1 MRVRLLGPAEIQ
13 AEDGSPVAVPGA
25 KRRAV
30 LALLALELG
39 RCVPVERFFE
49 LLWGEHPPAQAKAAL
64 QGHVAALRKVLAG
77 SPFTLLTRAPGY
89 LLLGEPARVDVHAFR
104 ALAARAAAD
113 PDDAA
118 AAELFGRALELWHGA
133 PLADLPETELRHAFA
148 DELERDR
155 RVALEAWAERLLRT
169 GRGATAVPALEPAV
183 RADWLHEPAAAL
195 LVRCLHQAGRP
206 ADALNVYHR
215 ARAGLAE
222 ELGAVP
228 GAQLRAAFTAVLAE
242 EPAQAAAAT
251 APDEVPPQAATAAPR
266 RPGAAGPAAPA
277 PRLECQLPRLLPG
290 FVGRTRESRRL
301 DELCGADHD
310 GDGIAVVIGP
320 AGVGKT
326 ATVVRWAHA
335 AARGFP
341 DGLLHAD
348 LRGFD
353 PAGPTDPAEV
363 LARFLRALGVP
374 EGEVPEDPVE
384 RGARYRELTGQRQ
397 LLVVLDDVR
406 AARDVS
412 ELLPAGAGCAT
423 VVTSRNTL
431 EDLVVTE
438 GAVLLRLEA
447 LPAEDALA
455 LLGQLLG
462 DERVRAEPAAAR
474 RLSALCDQL
483 PLALR
488 IAAARLSSQPSWTIA
503 GLVAELE
510 DERTRLPALDAQG
523 GVSVR
528 SALNLTHRH
537 LDPEGARL
545 LALLAVHPGGEVDVA
560 AAAALLG
567 TGPAAA
573 RRALG
578 SLASY
583 HLLTESSPGRFHRHD
598 LVRVYGLEL
607 LDALAPDTGRL
618 ARARLL
624 DHYLAATGHAAARL
638 QPHLTEFGSPVE
650 HPTPARPVL
659 ADVRA
664 ALAWFTTEEP
674 AVRSLVDAAAAAG
687 EHRRAWQ
694 LAHLANCLYY
704 GAGRLT
710 DRLSCLRS
718 GLAAAVALGEPVP
731 IALLESAT
739 ARALGRHR
747 PAEALALARQ
757 AAGRTAAPG
766 GAAHVHSLTV
776 LSLTL
781 ADHGDLADAVLAS
794 EQALALLRELGVREA
809 GACTLAHAA
818 GLRARSGD
826 GVTALRYAREAGG
839 LLAGHP
845 EATFHLHARSA
856 EAEALHLLGRP
867 EESEHVWRQA
877 LEGCRTSGIAH
888 VHALT
893 RRQFAD
899 FLLARA
905 RPAEAAEHL
914 AAAAELYTALGDST
928 AAADLAE
935 RLATIRGELA
945 AQPAPAI
952 PLASRIGRSART
964 A

>member
-1 MRVRLLGPAEIQ
+1 MRVRLLGPAEIH
-13 AEDGSPVAVPGA
+13 AEDGGPVVVPGA

-49 LLWGEHPPAQAKAAL
+49 LLWGARPPAQARAAL

-77 SPFTLLTRAPGY
+77 SPFSLLTQAPGY
-89 LLLGEPARVDVHAFR
+89 LLLGEPTRVDVHAFR
-104 ALAARAAAD
+104 ALTARAGTTA
-113 PDDAA
+113 DDAA
-118 AAELFGRALELWHGA
+118 AAELLGAALDRWHGA
-133 PLADLPETELRHAFA
+133 PLSDLPETELRHAFA
-148 DELERDR
+148 QELERDR
-155 RVALEAWAERLLRT
+155 RTALEAWAERLLRT
-169 GRGATAVPALEPAV
+169 GRGGAAVPALELEV

-206 ADALNVYHR
+206 ADALHVYHR

-222 ELGAVP
+222 ELGLVP
-228 GAQLRAAFTAVLAE
+228 GAELRAAFAAVLAE
-242 EPAQAAAAT
+242 EPDPA
-251 APDEVPPQAATAAPR
+251 VPPR
-266 RPGAAGPAAPA
+266 RPAGTGPTGTGRRSGCA
-277 PRLECQLPRLLPG
+277 LPRLLPR
-290 FVGRTRESRRL
+290 FVGRDRESRRL
-301 DELCGADHD
+301 DEICGPDHD

-335 AARGFP
+335 AAAGFR
-341 DGLLHAD
+341 DGRLYVD

-374 EGEVPEDPVE
+374 EGEVPEDPAD
-384 RGARYRELTGQRQ
+384 RAARYRELTGQRQ
-397 LLVVLDDVR
+397 LLVVLDNVR
-406 AARDVS
+406 AARDVA
-412 ELLPAGAGCAT
+412 ELLPAGPGCAT

-447 LPAEDALA
+447 LPPDDALV
-455 LLGQLLG
+455 LLGGLLTE
-462 DERVRAEPAAAR
+462 ERVRAEPAAAR

-488 IAAARLSSQPSWTIA
+488 IAAARLSSQPSRTIA
-503 GLVAELE
+503 DLVAELE

-523 GVSVR
+523 GASVR

-537 LDPEGARL
+537 LDPQGARL
-545 LALLAVHPGGEVDVA
+545 LALLAVHPGDEVDVP

-567 TGPAAA
+567 AGPAAA

-583 HLLTESSPGRFHRHD
+583 HLLTEAAPGRFHRHD
-598 LVRVYGLEL
+598 LIRVYGREL
-607 LDALAPDTGRL
+607 LDALEPDTGRL

-624 DHYLAATGHAAARL
+624 DYYLAATLHGATRL
-638 QPHLTEFGSPVE
+638 QPHLAELGSPAE
-650 HPTPARPVL
+650 HHPPALPVL
-659 ADVRA
+659 PDVRG
-664 ALAWFTTEEP
+664 ALAWFAGEEP
-674 AVRSLVDAAAAAG
+674 VVRSLVDAAAAAG
-687 EHRRAWQ
+687 GEYRRAWQ

-718 GLAAAVALGEPVP
+718 GLAAAARTGDQLP

-739 ARALGRHR
+739 ARALGGRHR
-747 PAEALALARQ
+747 PAEALALAAR
-757 AAGRTAAPG
+757 AADRTAPLG
-766 GAAHVHSLTV
+766 GAAHVHTLTV
-776 LSLTL
+776 LSLAR
-781 ADHGDLADAVLAS
+781 ADHGDLDGGVATS
-794 EQALALLRELGVREA
+794 ERALALLRELGVREA
-809 GACTLAHAA
+809 GACALAHAA

-826 GVTALRYAREAGG
+826 GATALRYAREARG

-845 EATFHLHARSA
+845 EATFHLHALCA
-856 EAEALHLLGRP
+856 EAQALHLLGRA
-867 EESEHVWRQA
+867 EESEQVWRRALESCRNSGTAHLQA
-877 LEGCRTSGIAH
+877 LTQ
-888 VHALT
+888 
-893 RRQFAD
+893 RQFAD
-899 FLLARA
+899 FLLALA
-905 RPAEAAEHL
+905 RPAEAAEQLRAAARLHTGL
-914 AAAAELYTALGDST
+914 GDTAAAAEL
-928 AAADLAE
+928 AD
-935 RLATIRGELA
+935 RLAAIRRELA
-945 AQPAPAI
+945 AQPAAAAI